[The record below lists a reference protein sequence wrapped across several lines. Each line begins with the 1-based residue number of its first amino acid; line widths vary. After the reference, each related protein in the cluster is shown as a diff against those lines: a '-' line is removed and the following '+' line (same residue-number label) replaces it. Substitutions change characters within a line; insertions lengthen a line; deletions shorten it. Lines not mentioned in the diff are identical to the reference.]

1 MGGSFSMELTI
12 NNITKQY
19 GNVTVLD
26 DVSYRFTPG
35 IYGILGANG
44 AGKTTLFRIIC
55 GLMRAN
61 CGNIQYDHKDI
72 ALQAEYYRSILGF
85 LPQDFRYYPDF
96 TGLNFMMYIASLKG
110 LNGKIA
116 KKRCLDLLIQ
126 VGLDDVKNKKIR
138 KYSGG
143 MKQRLGIAQ
152 AMINNPEILILDEPT
167 VGLDP
172 KERVKFRK
180 LISSFASEKIVLLS
194 THIVSDIEYIADEII
209 ILKKGRIE
217 NTGTIRYLLKDI
229 NKCVWECLVPE
240 KEVNRIEQVYTVSNR
255 KYGEDGV
262 VLRLI
267 SREKPFANGGDIK
280 AVQGDSGH
288 SRVDMVTDV
297 YSHIIDEDRRRNAEL
312 FEEAFYG
319 KKNLDPKMHDE
330 TATQTVDVLDDV
342 DAELLAK
349 VLANPE
355 MKALLASL
363 AKAMK

>member
-1 MGGSFSMELTI
+1 M
-12 NNITKQY
+12 
-19 GNVTVLD
+19 
-26 DVSYRFTPG
+26 
-35 IYGILGANG
+35 
-44 AGKTTLFRIIC
+44 
-55 GLMRAN
+55 
-61 CGNIQYDHKDI
+61 
-72 ALQAEYYRSILGF
+72 
-85 LPQDFRYYPDF
+85 
-96 TGLNFMMYIASLKG
+96 
-110 LNGKIA
+110 
-116 KKRCLDLLIQ
+116 IQ

-267 SREKPFANGGDIK
+267 SREKPFANAK
-280 AVQGDSGH
+280 Q
-288 SRVDMVTDV
+288 VDPVL
-297 YSHIIDEDRRRNAEL
+297 EDLYL
-312 FEEAFYG
+312 FYFREGE
-319 KKNLDPKMHDE
+319 
-330 TATQTVDVLDDV
+330 
-342 DAELLAK
+342 
-349 VLANPE
+349 
-355 MKALLASL
+355 
-363 AKAMK
+363 

>member
-1 MGGSFSMELTI
+1 MELTI

-72 ALQAEYYRSILGF
+72 ALQG
-85 LPQDFRYYPDF
+85 
-96 TGLNFMMYIASLKG
+96 LKG
-110 LNGKIA
+110 KIE

-267 SREKPFANGGDIK
+267 SREKPFANAK
-280 AVQGDSGH
+280 Q
-288 SRVDMVTDV
+288 VDPVL
-297 YSHIIDEDRRRNAEL
+297 EDLYL
-312 FEEAFYG
+312 FYFREGE
-319 KKNLDPKMHDE
+319 
-330 TATQTVDVLDDV
+330 
-342 DAELLAK
+342 
-349 VLANPE
+349 
-355 MKALLASL
+355 
-363 AKAMK
+363 

>member
-1 MGGSFSMELTI
+1 MELTI

-167 VGLDP
+167 AGLDP
-172 KERVKFRK
+172 KGRDDILEQIKI
-180 LISSFASEKIVLLS
+180 LHEKYKMTIVLVSHSMEDVGKLAERIVVMNKGKV
-194 THIVSDIEYIADEII
+194 TLTGKPAEIFKEVETLEEIGLAVPQVTYLMRALKEKGFNVSD
-209 ILKKGRIE
+209 
-217 NTGTIRYLLKDI
+217 
-229 NKCVWECLVPE
+229 
-240 KEVNRIEQVYTVSNR
+240 EVFTV
-255 KYGEDGV
+255 
-262 VLRLI
+262 
-267 SREKPFANGGDIK
+267 
-280 AVQGDSGH
+280 
-288 SRVDMVTDV
+288 
-297 YSHIIDEDRRRNAEL
+297 
-312 FEEAFYG
+312 EEG
-319 KKNLDPKMHDE
+319 SK
-330 TATQTVDVLDDV
+330 
-342 DAELLAK
+342 ELLR
-349 VLANPE
+349 VLSKN
-355 MKALLASL
+355 
-363 AKAMK
+363 

>member
-1 MGGSFSMELTI
+1 
-12 NNITKQY
+12 
-19 GNVTVLD
+19 
-26 DVSYRFTPG
+26 
-35 IYGILGANG
+35 
-44 AGKTTLFRIIC
+44 
-55 GLMRAN
+55 
-61 CGNIQYDHKDI
+61 
-72 ALQAEYYRSILGF
+72 
-85 LPQDFRYYPDF
+85 
-96 TGLNFMMYIASLKG
+96 
-110 LNGKIA
+110 
-116 KKRCLDLLIQ
+116 
-126 VGLDDVKNKKIR
+126 
-138 KYSGG
+138 

-267 SREKPFANGGDIK
+267 SREKPFANAKQVDPVLEDLYLFYFREGNESMTSLIKFELGKILRNRTVFGGI
-280 AVQGDSGH
+280 VVGCLVLLGIFLLGITIH
-288 SRVDMVTDV
+288 S
-297 YSHIIDEDRRRNAEL
+297 Y
-312 FEEAFYG
+312 
-319 KKNLDPKMHDE
+319 
-330 TATQTVDVLDDV
+330 Q
-342 DAELLAK
+342 
-349 VLANPE
+349 
-355 MKALLASL
+355 
-363 AKAMK
+363 